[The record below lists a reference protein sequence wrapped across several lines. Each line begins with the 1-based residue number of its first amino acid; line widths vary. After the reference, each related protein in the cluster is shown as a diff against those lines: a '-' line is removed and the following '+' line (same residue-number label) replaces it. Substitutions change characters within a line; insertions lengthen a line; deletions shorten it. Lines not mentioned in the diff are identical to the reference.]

1 MSYKTILVHL
11 DSSPRA
17 STRLEFALQL
27 AFTHEA
33 HLIGLFAPFQPNPN
47 LTSLYGVA
55 AAPDF
60 INQLEA
66 LRTAQSTLLER
77 QFRSGIAR
85 QGLAGEWRSTEEYA
99 NHIVPLHARH
109 ADLVIA
115 GQFERNAQ
123 ASFVAE
129 NFCENL
135 VLSSGCP
142 TLFLPY
148 AGTFPVVGKHVMV
161 AWDGSREATRAVHDA
176 LPFLQGAA
184 RVTVVTAN
192 ALPPKEPRQ
201 RIPGADIAAV
211 IARHGVKV
219 EIVEVEGADGRHIGD
234 FLLSQAA
241 DLGADLLVMG
251 AYGHPRWQEIIV
263 GGVTRTLFESM
274 TIPVLMAH

>member
-1 MSYKTILVHL
+1 
-11 DSSPRA
+11 
-17 STRLEFALQL
+17 
-27 AFTHEA
+27 
-33 HLIGLFAPFQPNPN
+33 
-47 LTSLYGVA
+47 
-55 AAPDF
+55 
-60 INQLEA
+60 
-66 LRTAQSTLLER
+66 
-77 QFRSGIAR
+77 
-85 QGLAGEWRSTEEYA
+85 
-99 NHIVPLHARH
+99 
-109 ADLVIA
+109 
-115 GQFERNAQ
+115 
-123 ASFVAE
+123 
-129 NFCENL
+129 